1 MDAGLKP
8 PRSSG
13 VISPSPLS
21 TNTKTGRQERAL
33 ICGTYRTSR
42 DRDAAAV
49 SLQEMSLLAKSAGAE
64 IIDVISQERK
74 RPDSATYFGSGKV
87 DELKEVA
94 SEKAITTVMVDAEL
108 SPVQAR
114 NLEARLEVKVL
125 DRTELILD
133 IFAQRARSR
142 EGRLQVELAQ
152 LQYLM
157 PRLTGKGVSLS
168 RLGGGIGT
176 RGPGETK
183 LETDRRR
190 IRTRVSVLKD
200 AIEHIRRERGTR
212 REGRRRRAEP
222 IVSLVGYTNAGKSSL
237 FRALTGEEQVEISD
251 RLFMTLDPLMRGV
264 RIGERENVV
273 LVDTVGFIR
282 SLPHGLVAAF
292 RATLEEVIEA
302 DLVLHVV
309 DGTDPDLMAK
319 EKAVR
324 EVLEEIGAEDAPNR
338 LMVINK
344 IDGADDAARMAL
356 RSERPDAVQVSALTG
371 EGLVGLKRRVAE
383 MLDLLP
389 RPVTL
394 KVDPQDARRIANV
407 YRYAKVLSQTRDEF
421 GQIVLEAEASTRALL
436 ALA

>member
-1 MDAGLKP
+1 M
-8 PRSSG
+8 
-13 VISPSPLS
+13 S
-21 TNTKTGRQERAL
+21 TKSKTDRNETAL
-33 ICGTYRTSR
+33 VCGTYRTNR
-42 DRDAAAV
+42 DRAAALS
-49 SLQEMSLLAKSAGAE
+49 SLEEMSLLARTAGAQVGE
-64 IIDVISQERK
+64 VVLQERK
-74 RPDSATYFGSGKV
+74 RPDSATYFGRGKV
-87 DELKEVA
+87 DELKEMA
-94 SEKAITTVMVDAEL
+94 AAKEATMVMVDAEL

-114 NLEARLEVKVL
+114 NLEAALEVKVL

-190 IRTRVSVLKD
+190 IRTRVSVLKES
-200 AIEHIRRERGTR
+200 IEHVRRERGTR

-222 IVSLVGYTNAGKSSL
+222 VVSLVGYTNAGKSSL
-237 FRALTGEEQVEISD
+237 FRALTGEGSALVSD

-264 RIGERENVV
+264 RIGERENIV

-292 RATLEEVIEA
+292 RATLEEVVEA
-302 DLVLHVV
+302 DLLLHVV
-309 DGTDPDLMAK
+309 DGTDPEMADK

-324 EVLEEIGAEDAPNR
+324 DVLEEIGAEEAPNR
-338 LMVINK
+338 LIVINK
-344 IDGADDAARMAL
+344 IDGADDAARMSL
-356 RSERPDAVQVSALTG
+356 RSERSDAVQVSALTG
-371 EGLVGLKRRVAE
+371 EGLDELKRRIAE

-394 KVDPQDARRIANV
+394 RVDPGDEKRIASV
-407 YRYAKVLSQTRDEF
+407 YRHAKVLSQTRDEF
-421 GQIVLEAEASTRALL
+421 GQVVLEAEASTRALL
-436 ALA
+436 AIA

>member
-1 MDAGLKP
+1 MVD
-8 PRSSG
+8 
-13 VISPSPLS
+13 PLS
-21 TNTKTGRQERAL
+21 TKTRTERHERAL

-42 DRDAAAV
+42 ECEAAAV
-49 SLQEMSLLAKSAGAE
+49 SLEEMTLLAKSARAE
-64 IIDVISQERK
+64 IVDVISQERK

-87 DELKEVA
+87 GELKELVA
-94 SEKAITTVMVDAEL
+94 EREITLVMVDAEL

-114 NLEARLEVKVL
+114 NLEAKLEVKVL

-190 IRTRVSVLKD
+190 IRTRVSVLKES
-200 AIEHIRRERGTR
+200 IEHVRRERGTR
-212 REGRRRRAEP
+212 REGRRRREEP
-222 IVSLVGYTNAGKSSL
+222 VVSLVGYTNAGKSSL
-237 FRALTGEEQVEISD
+237 FKALTGEEKVEISD

-264 RIGERENVV
+264 RIGERENIV

-282 SLPHGLVAAF
+282 HLPHGLVAAF
-292 RATLEEVIEA
+292 RATLEEVVEA

-309 DGTDPDLMAK
+309 DGTDPEMAEK

-324 EVLEEIGAEDAPNR
+324 EVLEEIGAEESPNR
-338 LMVINK
+338 LVVINK
-344 IDGADDAARMAL
+344 IDGADDAVRLAL
-356 RSERPDAVQVSALTG
+356 RSERPDAVQVSALSG
-371 EGLVGLKRRVAE
+371 EGLEVLKRRIAE
-383 MLDLLP
+383 MLDMLP

-394 KVDPQDARRIANV
+394 RIDPQDERRIANV
-407 YRYAKVLSQTRDEF
+407 YRHAKVLSQTRDEF
-421 GQIVLEAEASTRALL
+421 GQVVLQAEASTRALL
-436 ALA
+436 AIA

>member
-1 MDAGLKP
+1 MSAK
-8 PRSSG
+8 
-13 VISPSPLS
+13 
-21 TNTKTGRQERAL
+21 TKTNRNERAL

-42 DRDAAAV
+42 ERDAAAI
-49 SLQEMSLLAKSAGAE
+49 SMDEMTLLARSAGAE
-64 IIDVISQERK
+64 VVDVISQERK

-87 DELKEVA
+87 DDLKALAE
-94 SEKAITTVMVDAEL
+94 EKGVTIVMVDAEL

-114 NLEARLEVKVL
+114 NLEAKLEVKVL

-133 IFAQRARSR
+133 IFARRARSR

-157 PRLTGKGVSLS
+157 PRLTGKGASLS

-190 IRTRVSVLKD
+190 IRTRVSVLKES
-200 AIEHIRRERGTR
+200 IEHVRRERNTR

-222 IVSLVGYTNAGKSSL
+222 VVSLVGYTNAGKSSL
-237 FRALTGEEQVEISD
+237 FRALTGEEKVEISD

-264 RIGERENVV
+264 RIGERENII

-292 RATLEEVIEA
+292 RATLEEVLEA

-309 DGTDPDLMAK
+309 DGTDPEMAAK

-324 EVLEEIGAEDAPNR
+324 EVLEEIGADESPNR

-344 IDGADDAARMAL
+344 IDGADDAARLAL
-356 RSERPDAVQVSALTG
+356 RSERPEAVQVSALTG
-371 EGLVGLKRRVAE
+371 EGLGDLKRRIAE
-383 MLDLLP
+383 TLDMFP

-394 KVDPQDARRIANV
+394 RIDPRDERRIASV
-407 YRYAKVLSQTRDEF
+407 YRHAKVLSQTRDEF
-421 GQIVLEAEASTRALL
+421 GQVVLEAEASTRALL
-436 ALA
+436 AIA

>member
-1 MDAGLKP
+1 M
-8 PRSSG
+8 
-13 VISPSPLS
+13 S
-21 TNTKTGRQERAL
+21 TKVRTERNERAL

-42 DRDAAAV
+42 ERAKAAI
-49 SLQEMSLLAKSAGAE
+49 SLEEMTLLAKSAGAR
-64 IIDVISQERK
+64 IVDVISQERK
-74 RPDSATYFGSGKV
+74 HPDSATYFGSGKV
-87 DELKEVA
+87 EELKELA
-94 SEKAITTVMVDAEL
+94 TLKAVTIVMVDAEL

-114 NLEARLEVKVL
+114 NLEKSLDLKVL

-133 IFAQRARSR
+133 IFARRARSR

-190 IRTRVSVLKD
+190 IRTRVSVLKES
-200 AIEHIRRERGTR
+200 IEHVRRERGTR

-222 IVSLVGYTNAGKSSL
+222 VVSLVGYTNAGKSSL
-237 FRALTGEEQVEISD
+237 FQALTGEEKVEISE

-264 RIGERENVV
+264 RIGERENIV

-302 DLVLHVV
+302 DLIIHVV
-309 DGTDPDLMAK
+309 DGTDPEMVEK

-324 EVLEEIGAEDAPNR
+324 EVLEEIGAEESPNR
-338 LMVINK
+338 LIVINK
-344 IDGADDAARMAL
+344 IDGADDAARLAL
-356 RSERPDAVQVSALTG
+356 RSERADAVQVSALTG
-371 EGLVGLKRRVAE
+371 EGLEVLKRRIAE
-383 MLDLLP
+383 TLDMLP

-394 KVDPQDARRIANV
+394 RVDPKDERRIANV
-407 YRYAKVLSQTRDEF
+407 YRHAKVLSQTRDEF
-421 GQIVLEAEASTRALL
+421 GQVVLEAEASTRALL
-436 ALA
+436 AIA

>member
-1 MDAGLKP
+1 M
-8 PRSSG
+8 S
-13 VISPSPLS
+13 
-21 TNTKTGRQERAL
+21 TKTRTKRHERAL

-42 DRDAAAV
+42 EREAAAV
-49 SLQEMSLLAKSAGAE
+49 SLEEMTLLAKSARAE
-64 IIDVISQERK
+64 IVEVISQERK

-87 DELKEVA
+87 DELKELVA
-94 SEKAITTVMVDAEL
+94 AKEITIVMVDAEL

-114 NLEARLEVKVL
+114 NLEAKLEVKVL

-190 IRTRVSVLKD
+190 IRTRVSVLKES
-200 AIEHIRRERGTR
+200 IEHVRRERGTR

-222 IVSLVGYTNAGKSSL
+222 VVSLVGYTNAGKSSL
-237 FRALTGEEQVEISD
+237 FKALTGEEKVEISD

-264 RIGERENVV
+264 RIGERENIV

-282 SLPHGLVAAF
+282 NLPHGLVAAF

-309 DGTDPDLMAK
+309 DGTDAEIGKK

-324 EVLEEIGAEDAPNR
+324 EVLEEIGADESPNR
-338 LMVINK
+338 LIVINK
-344 IDGADDAARMAL
+344 IDGADEAARLSL
-356 RSERPDAVQVSALTG
+356 RSERPEAVPVSALTG
-371 EGLVGLKRRVAE
+371 EGLDALKRRIAE
-383 MLDLLP
+383 MLDMLP

-394 KVDPQDARRIANV
+394 RIDPKDERRIASV
-407 YRYAKVLSQTRDEF
+407 YRHAKVLSQTRDEF
-421 GQIVLEAEASTRALL
+421 GQVILEAEASSRALL
-436 ALA
+436 AIA